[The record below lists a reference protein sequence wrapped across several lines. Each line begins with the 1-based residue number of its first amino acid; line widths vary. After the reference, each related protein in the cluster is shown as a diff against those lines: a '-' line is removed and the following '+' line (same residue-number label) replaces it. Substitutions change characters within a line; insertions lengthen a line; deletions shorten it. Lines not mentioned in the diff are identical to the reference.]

1 MDVTPQL
8 IELIDFSEKF
18 RGYDQDQVDDFLE
31 RVGATIAELNKSLRE
46 ANDRLEEAE
55 QEVERLRT
63 FSVDAPAPPAPAA
76 APAPPAVSDEEEM
89 AQAARTLMLA
99 RRTADA
105 AIGDARQEAQQMLN
119 EAQARLDQA
128 NRDADAAAEQAIAAA
143 RAEATD
149 LVHQATLQADRE
161 GTARKE
167 EIKREVIELDLRRTL
182 LASDVAALE
191 GRVDRYRDKLSQ
203 VHGSIAAIL
212 DDPSSLRNEP
222 PHEFV
227 ADRPVVEA
235 VGYDTAPPVDERSAR
250 ESEGSAADAGVAD
263 SDVATDEAGE
273 ADVDSTPPGA
283 PTTDEVQVSFD
294 AGRTDS
300 GRVEAVAPFESDPW
314 GPGSWSEVALAGA
327 VTAAAAGGE
336 APAEPLQG
344 TLDEAAYTG
353 PSTGSYGGLSQDR
366 YLRDLDEAVN
376 QPVADDDDAMSAFFE
391 GDDDEAHA
399 RRFGRRR

>member
-8 IELIDFSEKF
+8 IEQIDFSEKF

-55 QEVERLRT
+55 QEVERLRS
-63 FSVDAPAPPAPAA
+63 FPADAPAPAVAA
-76 APAPPAVSDEEEM
+76 SAVSDEEEM

-105 AIGDARQEAQQMLN
+105 AIGDARQEAQQMLT

-128 NRDADAAAEQAIAAA
+128 NRDADAAAENVLVAA
-143 RAEATD
+143 RAEAAD
-149 LVHQATLQADRE
+149 LVHQATLQAERE

-167 EIKREVIELDLRRTL
+167 EVKREVIELDLRRTL

-191 GRVDRYRDKLSQ
+191 GRIDRYRDKLSQ
-203 VHGSIAAIL
+203 VHGSISSIL

-235 VGYDTAPPVDERSAR
+235 VGYDTAPPLDDPSAERTVD
-250 ESEGSAADAGVAD
+250 GPGAA
-263 SDVATDEAGE
+263 ATGETTE
-273 ADVDSTPPGA
+273 ADVVAGDEHEGDPAGEPTASAG

-300 GRVEAVAPFESDPW
+300 GRVDAVAPFESDPW

-327 VTAAAAGGE
+327 VQAAAAPD
-336 APAEPLQG
+336 APSESRQG
-344 TLDEAAYTG
+344 SLDDPVFTG

-391 GDDDEAHA
+391 GDDDEAQA